1 MAIAETAHLITRL
14 SLQDQLTP
22 GLAKAKGEL
31 ASANA
36 ASTGLHGGLSRLS
49 GVTST
54 LGGALTTMR
63 GRLSSVASGFGTL
76 IGVGGVL
83 GLTGALTS
91 SIGKARDFARAMELI
106 HTQAG
111 GTQAEVTSMSK
122 ALLGL
127 AGQVGTGPEAL
138 AAGLYHVES
147 AGLRGAKALDIL
159 KTAAEGAKVG
169 NADLESVTNALIASV
184 NSGVKGTT

>member
-1 MAIAETAHLITRL
+1 MAIAETAQLITRL

-54 LGGALTTMR
+54 LGGAFNTMR
-63 GRLSSVASGFGTL
+63 GRLSSLASGFGTL

-83 GLTGALTS
+83 GLSAALTS
-91 SIGKARDFARAMELI
+91 SVGKARDFQQAMELI
-106 HTQAG
+106 RTQAG
-111 GTQAEVTSMSK
+111 GTQAEVEHMST
-122 ALLGL
+122 ALLKL
-127 AGQVGTGPEAL
+127 A
-138 AAGLYHVES
+138 
-147 AGLRGAKALDIL
+147 
-159 KTAAEGAKVG
+159 
-169 NADLESVTNALIASV
+169 
-184 NSGVKGTT
+184 